1 MTSSSKVPA
10 ETIGLASLARVAA
23 DPNGVKYVWDSLIVQ
38 LTDAPD
44 DVGASLTL
52 STLLQL
58 TGNRDKGLEL
68 QASAIAAQRS
78 YKSTHGAGDGLRIL
92 AFMTAGDFMAN
103 TPLDF
108 LLEGSDAELISV
120 YIDGPPPPASELPD
134 HDVAFLAI
142 GQSETNDRLLAR
154 LGHAFDR
161 WPTKVINNRPD
172 RIAALTRDGVA
183 ASFAGHPTIL
193 APATRRVARDSLANL
208 PEGVTFPIIV
218 RPAGSHAGHGL
229 EQATDAAGLTEYL
242 GRHDDAEFYVSPF
255 IDYSG
260 PDGQFRKLRVV
271 FIDGE
276 AFVSHMAVSPRWMVH
291 YLNADM
297 ETNAANRAE
306 EAEMMATFD
315 TGFAVR
321 HAAAFRT
328 LIDTFQLDYFGI
340 DCAETADGRLLLFEA
355 DVAMIVHAMDPPEL
369 YPYKKP
375 AMAKLFSAFMAF
387 MAAAAVEHAP
397 LVPA

>member
-10 ETIGLASLARVAA
+10 ETLGLASLARVAA

-142 GQSETNDRLLAR
+142 GQSETSDRLLAR
-154 LGHAFDR
+154 LEHAFDR

-193 APATRRVARDSLANL
+193 APATHRVARDSLGGL
-208 PEGVTFPIIV
+208 PDGVTFPIII

-229 EQATDAAGLTEYL
+229 EQAADAASLADYL
-242 GRHDDAEFYVSPF
+242 GRHPDPEFYVSPF

-260 PDGQFRKLRVV
+260 SDGLFRKLRVV

-328 LIDTFQLDYFGI
+328 LIDTFQLDYFGV

-387 MAAAAVEHAP
+387 MAAAAVEHSP